1 MTARRSLWVRLAWVA
16 AGAAGVAAT
25 AAALPPQ
32 VLHLPPPGAPDS
44 APRTGALRPAA
55 AQAPPGPATELPAP
69 RSLPDGATTGKVATA
84 AEPGTLPIDM
94 ASALKLAGAENPQ
107 ILIARARVVEA
118 VALRQQ
124 AAALLLPSL
133 NLGLNYDAHT
143 GPLQQS
149 SGNVLKVNRSSL
161 YVGAGANAVA
171 AGTVS
176 IPGLVYNLNVAEAIY
191 RGLIARRGIAR
202 ARFAEQAVRN
212 EMFRRV
218 GTAYAELL
226 RAEGRR
232 SIAVQTRNEADQ
244 VARLT
249 RAFAKAGLIALADV
263 ERATNELERR
273 RSDLAQAEAEV
284 LIRSA
289 QLAELLGLDRAAR
302 LHPIEERAVPISLVP
317 DPIPLSQLLA
327 IALLQRPELGENRVA
342 IEQALLELDGA
353 KLLPFSPS
361 MIVGFSA
368 GTYGGGSGLIASD
381 REPRFGAPP
390 SQTRFGNFRARNDFD
405 VVAYWTLRNL
415 GIGNKALVSI
425 AASKVGV
432 NQLEQLKT
440 LNMVRRQVA
449 EAHILTHARFAQLSI
464 AESAVKAG
472 QRAFLEDFRRVEGN
486 VGRPLELLQSLRLLA
501 DARYGYLDAIVAY
514 NQAQVN
520 LYVAL
525 GQPPADTL
533 ARPVP
538 TDFSAPVPRLEERP
552 PAKKGGL

>member
-16 AGAAGVAAT
+16 AGAASAVAT
-25 AAALPPQ
+25 AVALPPQ
-32 VLHLPPPGAPDS
+32 VLHLPPTGAPDPL
-44 APRTGALRPAA
+44 PRTGGLRPIVS
-55 AQAPPGPATELPAP
+55 QPSPGPAQDLPTP
-69 RSLPDGATTGKVATA
+69 RRLPNNTATNDAVVK
-84 AEPGTLPIDM
+84 AEPGVLPIDL

-107 ILIARARVVEA
+107 ILIARSRVVEA
-118 VALRQQ
+118 VALRQK
-124 AAALLLPSL
+124 AAAMLLPNL

-161 YVGAGANAVA
+161 YIGAGANAVA
-171 AGTVS
+171 AGTVG
-176 IPGLVYNLNVAEAIY
+176 IPGVVYNLNVAEAIY

-202 ARFAEQAVRN
+202 ARFSEQAVRN

-218 GTAYAELL
+218 GAAYAELM

-232 SIAVQTRNEADQ
+232 SIAVQTRDEANE

-263 ERATNELERR
+263 ERATNELDRR
-273 RSDLAQAEAEV
+273 RSDLAQTEAEV

-353 KLLPFSPS
+353 KLLPFSPT

-368 GTYGGGSGLIASD
+368 GTYGGGSGLVASD

-390 SQTRFGNFRARNDFD
+390 NQSRFGNFRARNDFD
-405 VVAYWTLRNL
+405 VIAYWTLRNL
-415 GIGNKALVSI
+415 GVGNKALVSI
-425 AASKVGV
+425 AASRVGLSE
-432 NQLEQLKT
+432 LEQLKT

-449 EAHILTHARFAQLSI
+449 EAHVLAHARFAQI
-464 AESAVKAG
+464 AVAEKAVKAG
-472 QRAFLEDFRRVEGN
+472 QLAFAEDFRRIQGN

-501 DARYGYLDAIVAY
+501 EARNVYLDAIVAY
-514 NQAQVN
+514 NQAQID
-520 LYVAL
+520 LYAAL

-538 TDFSAPVPRLEERP
+538 TNFAAPIPRLDERAP
-552 PAKKGGL
+552 PKKGGL